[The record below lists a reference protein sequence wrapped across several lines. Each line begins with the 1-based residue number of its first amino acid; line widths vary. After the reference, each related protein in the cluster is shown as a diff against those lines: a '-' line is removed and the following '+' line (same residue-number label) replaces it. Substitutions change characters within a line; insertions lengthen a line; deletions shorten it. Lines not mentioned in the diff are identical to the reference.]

1 MCAGCMDTPRARS
14 LPIYISRKVP
24 PMHGDTI
31 LLMTFV
37 LALVAAFAG
46 GLVARALRLPP
57 VGGLSVGRLGG
68 GPVYARLHW

>member
-1 MCAGCMDTPRARS
+1 
-14 LPIYISRKVP
+14 
-24 PMHGDTI
+24 MHGDTI

-57 VGGLSVGRLGG
+57 IVGYLVGGLVAS
-68 GPVYARLHW
+68 PMP

>member
-1 MCAGCMDTPRARS
+1 MDTPRARS

-57 VGGLSVGRLGG
+57 LVGYLLGG
-68 GPVYARLHW
+68 